1 MVQMTSI
8 THMVK
13 RKTHFNPNTLLIHSH
28 THMRTLRYM
37 HLLTH
42 THIQSEYC
50 LPHRGC
56 EGDVSA
62 TRTISIL
69 ITLTPRTA
77 STHIRPLLHY
87 VPLLPPSIPHPFS
100 TLLFSLVSVWVSQSA
115 SSSSCWYMLA
125 ALTLSQTHT
134 QVRTHSCAC
143 KRANVLSTHA
153 AINSPFTHTPPPVH
167 P

>member
-1 MVQMTSI
+1 MFLILTI
-8 THMVK
+8 ELNGTDD
-13 RKTHFNPNTLLIHSH
+13 FNYPHGEKKNTLQPQHL
-28 THMRTLRYM
+28 THPLTHKRTLKYM

-125 ALTLSQTHT
+125 ALTLSLSNTHT
-134 QVRTHSCAC
+134 GAHTLMRMQASKC
-143 KRANVLSTHA
+143 
-153 AINSPFTHTPPPVH
+153 PFYTCCY
-167 P
+167 